1 MCLPICDER
10 GVKVEGSEKNFF
22 GESLSLRATNQNVD
36 TMYYHVAVTNEK
48 CKNSKETSPY
58 PIYELDITEE
68 KRVNEI
74 VRKYNRGEQVRIKGA
89 FIDNRQYPEM
99 MIVRSEETAKEF
111 VEKKDQEFERAG
123 YPIPYPRP
131 LPDRF
136 FTEKK
141 DTEDDITSSVFSRI
155 ENEDA

>member
-1 MCLPICDER
+1 
-10 GVKVEGSEKNFF
+10 
-22 GESLSLRATNQNVD
+22 
-36 TMYYHVAVTNEK
+36 MYYHVAVTNEK
-48 CKNSKETSPY
+48 CKNSKETSTY

-74 VRKYNRGEQVRIKGA
+74 VRKYNRGERVRLKGT

-111 VEKKDQEFERAG
+111 VKKQEQEFEGSG
-123 YPIPYPRP
+123 YFIPDSRP
-131 LPDRF
+131 LPDKF
-136 FTEKK
+136 FREKR

>member
-1 MCLPICDER
+1 M
-10 GVKVEGSEKNFF
+10 
-22 GESLSLRATNQNVD
+22 RATNQNID

-48 CKNSKETSPY
+48 SKNSKETFPY

-99 MIVRSEETAKEF
+99 IIVRSEETAKA
-111 VEKKDQEFERAG
+111 VVNK
-123 YPIPYPRP
+123 
-131 LPDRF
+131 
-136 FTEKK
+136 
-141 DTEDDITSSVFSRI
+141 
-155 ENEDA
+155 